1 MWAAPP
7 CIGHCDHEWALG
19 FGLGFTFGLAL
30 GFGLG
35 FGATVT
41 VTVAVAV
48 AVTVGVAGGSVVS
61 SGLASV
67 CLVEVCVREPHCR
80 TCP

>member
-7 CIGHCDHEWALG
+7 CIGHCDHEW
-19 FGLGFTFGLAL
+19 AL

-48 AVTVGVAGGSVVS
+48 AVTVGVAGGGVVS
-61 SGLASV
+61 CNGLPAYAW
-67 CLVEVCVREPHCR
+67 
-80 TCP
+80 